1 MKSLWKKYDTSL
13 IAVFV
18 CAVFIAVTAYF
29 NLWLALAELVLTSVL
44 IWAKISYSKNVKQKL
59 LYNVKAVAD
68 TLDFEQG
75 KAFEKLKVA
84 CAFAEENGNII
95 WFNESFKNTFCID
108 ETTPV
113 LTLNQLLKKENLSKV
128 FEGKGFRVK
137 VDSQCFAVYTSLVK
151 LEEENA
157 YLLYFF
163 DETKLRLT
171 EKEYYES
178 RPSIML
184 SVIDNSDEI
193 YQNFKESDCAAVFSK
208 IEQMIDEW
216 ASGYGGL
223 CRKFSNARMM
233 IIVEERGL
241 QKMIADNFSI
251 LEKIRNLTYDGK
263 PTELTL
269 SIGVGKEQSLNDS
282 NASARQALDM
292 AQSRGG
298 DQVAIKHEAQYKF
311 YGGVSAGF
319 EKKNKVKTR
328 LIAKTIGGIIRD
340 SDNVLVMGHRFSDFD
355 AFGSAAGIYSIARNF
370 GVPASVVVDKKTSL
384 AKPLIERFEDEKY
397 PGMIISPDKA
407 LEKVGENTLVV
418 VVDTHKQSFTECP
431 ELVDKASRVM
441 VIDHHRKSVGFIE
454 NTVVFY
460 HMPNASSACEMV
472 TELAEYVDTKPVIDS
487 LVAQA
492 LFAGI
497 MLDTRNFVIRS
508 GVRTFE
514 AAAYLKSRSA
524 NTVEAKKLFSN
535 DMEIFRLR
543 NNVIDSAERYRDFCA
558 VSVAEMETPEIRLV
572 TSQAADEMLNIE
584 GIKASFVLYK
594 NGEEINISA
603 RSFGEVN
610 VQLIMET
617 LGGGGHQAMSAC
629 QLGTTDINLA
639 KNKLE
644 KAIDQYIEKYATPI
658 PKTDFGSN
666 KLAVSERNRAGM
678 EN

>member
-1 MKSLWKKYDTSL
+1 MLARVGLKMKSLWKKYDTSL
-13 IAVFV
+13 IAVLV
-18 CAVFIAVTAYF
+18 CAVFITVTAFF
-29 NLWLALAELVLTSVL
+29 NIWLAVAELLLFGVL
-44 IWAKISYSKNVKQKL
+44 IWAKVSYSKNVKQKL
-59 LYNVKAVAD
+59 LYNVQTVAE

-84 CAFAEENGNII
+84 CAFAEEDGTVI
-95 WFNESFKNTFCID
+95 WLNESFVNTFCID
-108 ETTPV
+108 KNTPLV
-113 LTLNQLLKKENLSKV
+113 SLKELLKKESLTKV

-137 VDSQCFAVYTSLVK
+137 VDNQCFAVYSSLIN
-151 LEEENA
+151 LEDTNA

-184 SVIDNSDEI
+184 SVIDNANEI

-208 IEQMIDEW
+208 LEQMIDDW

-241 QKMIADNFSI
+241 QRMIADNFSI
-251 LEKIRNLTYDGK
+251 LEKIRNLTYEGK
-263 PTELTL
+263 PTEVTL
-269 SIGVGKEQSLNDS
+269 SIGVGKEQSLNDA
-282 NASARQALDM
+282 NNSARQALDM

-298 DQVAIKHEAQYKF
+298 EQVAIKHEAQYKF

-319 EKKNKVKTR
+319 EKKNKVRTR
-328 LIAKTIGGIIRD
+328 LIAKTIAGIIKD
-340 SDNVLVMGHRFSDFD
+340 SDNVLIMGHRFSDFD
-355 AFGSAAGIYSIARNF
+355 SFGSAVGVYSIVRHF
-370 GVPASVVVDKKTSL
+370 GVPASVVVDQKTSL
-384 AKPLIERFEDEKY
+384 AKPLITRFEEEKY
-397 PGMIISPDKA
+397 PDMLIPPEKA
-407 LEKVGENTLVV
+407 PEKVGENTLVV
-418 VVDTHKQSFTECP
+418 VVDTHKQAFTECP
-431 ELVDKASRVM
+431 ALIDKASKIM

-460 HMPNASSACEMV
+460 HMPNSSSASEMV
-472 TELAEYVDTKPVIDS
+472 TELAEYVDSKPVIDS

-535 DMEIFRLR
+535 DMAIFRLR
-543 NNVIDSAERYRDFCA
+543 NNVIDSAERYREICA
-558 VSVAEMETPEIRLV
+558 VSVADIESAEIRLV

-594 NGEEINISA
+594 NGDEIDISA

-610 VQLIMET
+610 VQLIMEN

-629 QLGTTDINLA
+629 QLKGVDFKTA
-639 KNKLE
+639 REKLN
-644 KAIDQYIEKYATPI
+644 KAIDKYIEKYMEP
-658 PKTDFGSN
+658 D
-666 KLAVSERNRAGM
+666 SES
-678 EN
+678 

>member
-13 IAVFV
+13 IAVLV
-18 CAVFIAVTAYF
+18 CAVFIAVTVYF
-29 NLWLALAELVLTSVL
+29 NAWLALAELLVTAVLV
-44 IWAKISYSKNVKQKL
+44 WAKISYSKNVKQKL

-75 KAFEKLKVA
+75 KAFEKLRVA
-84 CAFAEENGNII
+84 CAFVEEDGTVI
-95 WFNESFKNTFCID
+95 WFNECFKNTFCID

-113 LTLNQLLKKENLSKV
+113 LSLKQLLKKDSLTKIL
-128 FEGKGFRVK
+128 EGKGFRVK

-151 LEEENA
+151 LEDENA
-157 YLLYFF
+157 YLLYLF

-193 YQNFKESDCAAVFSK
+193 YQNFKESDCAAVFSR
-208 IEQMIDEW
+208 IEQMIDDW

-269 SIGVGKEQSLNDS
+269 SIGVGKEQALGDS
-282 NASARQALDM
+282 NNSAKQALDM

-328 LIAKTIGGIIRD
+328 LIAKTIAGIIKE
-340 SDNVLVMGHRFSDFD
+340 SGNVLVMGHRFSDFD
-355 AFGSAAGIYSIARNF
+355 SFGSAAGIYSIARNF
-370 GVPASVVVDKKTSL
+370 GVPANVVVDTKTSL
-384 AKPLIERFEDEKY
+384 AKPLIERFDDDKY
-397 PGMIISPDKA
+397 PDMILPPEKA
-407 LEKVGENTLVV
+407 LDRVGENTLVV

-431 ELVDKASRVM
+431 ELVDKANHVM

-472 TELAEYVDTKPVIDS
+472 TELAEYVDSKPVIDS

-543 NNVIDSAERYRDFCA
+543 NNVIDTAERYRDICA
-558 VSVAEMETPEIRLV
+558 ISVADIESPEIRLV

-594 NGEEINISA
+594 NGDEINISA

-629 QLGTTDINLA
+629 QL
-639 KNKLE
+639 KNVDLSGAREKLE
-644 KAIDQYIEKYATPI
+644 KAIDKYIEKYI
-658 PKTDFGSN
+658 E
-666 KLAVSERNRAGM
+666 SEP

>member
-1 MKSLWKKYDTSL
+1 MLARVGFKMKSLWKKYDTSL
-13 IAVFV
+13 IAVLV
-18 CAVFIAVTAYF
+18 CAVFITVTAFF
-29 NLWLALAELVLTSVL
+29 NIWLAVAELLLFGVL
-44 IWAKISYSKNVKQKL
+44 IWAKVSYSKNVKQKL
-59 LYNVKAVAD
+59 LYNVQTVAE

-84 CAFAEENGNII
+84 CAFAEEDGTVI
-95 WFNESFKNTFCID
+95 WLNESFVNTFCID
-108 ETTPV
+108 KNTPLV
-113 LTLNQLLKKENLSKV
+113 SLKELLKKESLTKV

-137 VDSQCFAVYTSLVK
+137 VDNQCFAVYSSLIN
-151 LEEENA
+151 LEDTNA

-184 SVIDNSDEI
+184 SVIDNANEI

-208 IEQMIDEW
+208 LEQMIDDW

-241 QKMIADNFSI
+241 QRMIADNFSI
-251 LEKIRNLTYDGK
+251 LEKIRNLTYEGK
-263 PTELTL
+263 PTEVTL
-269 SIGVGKEQSLNDS
+269 SIGVGKEQSLNDA
-282 NASARQALDM
+282 NNSARQALDM

-319 EKKNKVKTR
+319 EKKNKVRTR
-328 LIAKTIGGIIRD
+328 LIAKTIAGIIKD
-340 SDNVLVMGHRFSDFD
+340 SDNVLIMGHRFSDFD
-355 AFGSAAGIYSIARNF
+355 SFGSAVGVYSIVRHF
-370 GVPASVVVDKKTSL
+370 GVPASVVVDQKTSL
-384 AKPLIERFEDEKY
+384 AKPLITRFEEEKY
-397 PGMIISPDKA
+397 PDMLIPPEKA
-407 LEKVGENTLVV
+407 PEKVGENTLVV
-418 VVDTHKQSFTECP
+418 VVDTHKQAFTECP
-431 ELVDKASRVM
+431 ALIDKASKIM

-460 HMPNASSACEMV
+460 HMPNSSSASEMV
-472 TELAEYVDTKPVIDS
+472 TELAEYVDSKPVIDS

-535 DMEIFRLR
+535 DMAIFRLR
-543 NNVIDSAERYRDFCA
+543 NNVIDSAERYREICA
-558 VSVAEMETPEIRLV
+558 VSVADIESAEIRLV

-594 NGEEINISA
+594 NGDEIDISA

-629 QLGTTDINLA
+629 QLKGVDFKTA
-639 KNKLE
+639 REKLN
-644 KAIDQYIEKYATPI
+644 KAIDKYIEKYMEP
-658 PKTDFGSN
+658 D
-666 KLAVSERNRAGM
+666 SES
-678 EN
+678 

>member
-1 MKSLWKKYDTSL
+1 MLARVGLKMKSLWKKYDTSL
-13 IAVFV
+13 IAVLV
-18 CAVFIAVTAYF
+18 CAVFITVTAFF
-29 NLWLALAELVLTSVL
+29 NIWLAVAELLLFGVL
-44 IWAKISYSKNVKQKL
+44 IWAKVSYSKNVKQKL
-59 LYNVKAVAD
+59 LYNVQTVAE

-84 CAFAEENGNII
+84 CAFAEEDGTVI
-95 WFNESFKNTFCID
+95 WLNESFVNTFCID
-108 ETTPV
+108 KNTPLV
-113 LTLNQLLKKENLSKV
+113 SLKELLKKESLTKV

-137 VDSQCFAVYTSLVK
+137 VDNQCFAVYSSLIN
-151 LEEENA
+151 LEETNA

-184 SVIDNSDEI
+184 SVIDNANEI

-208 IEQMIDEW
+208 LEQMIDDW

-241 QKMIADNFSI
+241 QRMIADNFSI
-251 LEKIRNLTYDGK
+251 LEKIRNLTYEGK
-263 PTELTL
+263 PTEVTL
-269 SIGVGKEQSLNDS
+269 SIGVGKEQSLNDA
-282 NASARQALDM
+282 NNSARQALDM

-319 EKKNKVKTR
+319 EKKNKVRTR
-328 LIAKTIGGIIRD
+328 LIAKTIAGIIKD
-340 SDNVLVMGHRFSDFD
+340 SDNVLIMGHRFSDFD
-355 AFGSAAGIYSIARNF
+355 SFGSAVGVYSIVRHF
-370 GVPASVVVDKKTSL
+370 GVPASVVVDQKTSL
-384 AKPLIERFEDEKY
+384 AKPLITRFEEEKY
-397 PGMIISPDKA
+397 PDMLIPPEKA
-407 LEKVGENTLVV
+407 PEKVGENTLVV
-418 VVDTHKQSFTECP
+418 VVDTHKQAFTECP
-431 ELVDKASRVM
+431 ALIDKASKIM

-460 HMPNASSACEMV
+460 HMPNSSSASEMV
-472 TELAEYVDTKPVIDS
+472 TELAEYVDSKPVIDS

-535 DMEIFRLR
+535 DMAIFRLR
-543 NNVIDSAERYRDFCA
+543 NNVIDSAERYREICA
-558 VSVAEMETPEIRLV
+558 VSVADIESAEIRLV

-594 NGEEINISA
+594 NGDEIDISA

-629 QLGTTDINLA
+629 QLKGVDFKTA
-639 KNKLE
+639 REKLN
-644 KAIDQYIEKYATPI
+644 KAIDKYIEKYMEP
-658 PKTDFGSN
+658 D
-666 KLAVSERNRAGM
+666 SES
-678 EN
+678 

>member
-1 MKSLWKKYDTSL
+1 MLARVGLKMKSLWKKYDTSL
-13 IAVFV
+13 IAVLV
-18 CAVFIAVTAYF
+18 CAVFIAVTAFF
-29 NLWLALAELVLTSVL
+29 NIWLAVAELLLFAVL
-44 IWAKISYSKNVKQKL
+44 IWAKVSYSKNVKQKL
-59 LYNVKAVAD
+59 LYNVKTVAE

-84 CAFAEENGNII
+84 CAFAEEDGTVI
-95 WFNESFKNTFCID
+95 WLNESFVNTFCID
-108 ETTPV
+108 KNTPLV
-113 LTLNQLLKKENLSKV
+113 SLKELLKKESLTKV

-137 VDSQCFAVYTSLVK
+137 VDNQCFAVYSSLIN
-151 LEEENA
+151 LEDTNA

-184 SVIDNSDEI
+184 SVIDNANEI

-208 IEQMIDEW
+208 LEQMIDDW

-241 QKMIADNFSI
+241 QRMIADNFSI
-251 LEKIRNLTYDGK
+251 LEKIRNLTYEGK
-263 PTELTL
+263 PTEVTL
-269 SIGVGKEQSLNDS
+269 SIGVGKEQSLNDA
-282 NASARQALDM
+282 NNSARQALDM

-319 EKKNKVKTR
+319 EKKNKVRTR
-328 LIAKTIGGIIRD
+328 LIAKTIAGIIKD
-340 SDNVLVMGHRFSDFD
+340 SDNVLIMGHRFSDFD
-355 AFGSAAGIYSIARNF
+355 SFGSAVGVYSIVRHF
-370 GVPASVVVDKKTSL
+370 GVPASVVVDQKTSL
-384 AKPLIERFEDEKY
+384 AKPLITRFEEEKY
-397 PGMIISPDKA
+397 PDMLIPPEKA
-407 LEKVGENTLVV
+407 PEKVGENTLVV
-418 VVDTHKQSFTECP
+418 VVDTHKQAFTECP
-431 ELVDKASRVM
+431 ALIDKASKIM

-460 HMPNASSACEMV
+460 HMPNSSSASEMV
-472 TELAEYVDTKPVIDS
+472 TELAEYVDSKPVIDS

-535 DMEIFRLR
+535 DMAIFRLR
-543 NNVIDSAERYRDFCA
+543 NNVIDSAERYREICA
-558 VSVAEMETPEIRLV
+558 VSVADIESAEIRLV

-594 NGEEINISA
+594 NGDEIDISA

-610 VQLIMET
+610 VQLIMEN

-629 QLGTTDINLA
+629 QLKGVDFKTA
-639 KNKLE
+639 REKLN
-644 KAIDQYIEKYATPI
+644 KAIDKYIEKYMEP
-658 PKTDFGSN
+658 D
-666 KLAVSERNRAGM
+666 SES
-678 EN
+678 

>member
-1 MKSLWKKYDTSL
+1 MNSLWKKYDTSL
-13 IAVFV
+13 ITVLV
-18 CAVFIAVTAYF
+18 CAVFIALTAYF
-29 NLWLALAELVLTSVL
+29 NLWIALAELLVAAILV
-44 IWAKISYSKNVKQKL
+44 WAKISYSKNVKQKL
-59 LYNVKAVAD
+59 LYNVKAVSEA
-68 TLDFEQG
+68 LDFEQG

-84 CAFAEENGNII
+84 CAFVDENGTVF

-113 LTLNQLLKKENLSKV
+113 LTLNRLLKKDNLSKV

-137 VDSQCFAVYTSLVK
+137 VDSQCFAVYTNLVK
-151 LEEENA
+151 LDGVNA

-208 IEQMIDEW
+208 IEQMIDDW

-269 SIGVGKEQSLNDS
+269 SIGVGKEQALNDS
-282 NASARQALDM
+282 NNSARQALDM

-319 EKKNKVKTR
+319 EKKNKVRTR
-328 LIAKTIGGIIRD
+328 LIAKTIAGIIKD

-355 AFGSAAGIYSIARNF
+355 AFGSAAGIYSIAKNF
-370 GVPASVVVDKKTSL
+370 GVPANVVVDKKTSL

-397 PGMIISPDKA
+397 PDMIISPDKA
-407 LEKVGENTLVV
+407 MDKVGENTLVV
-418 VVDTHKQSFTECP
+418 VVDTHKQAFTECP

-492 LFAGI
+492 LLAGI

-558 VSVAEMETPEIRLV
+558 ISVAEMQTPEIRLV

-594 NGEEINISA
+594 NGDEINISA

-629 QLGTTDINLA
+629 QLGSSDMKEA
-639 KNKLE
+639 VEMLE
-644 KAIDQYIEKYATPI
+644 RAIDQYTEKYI
-658 PKTDFGSN
+658 NTD
-666 KLAVSERNRAGM
+666 SES
-678 EN
+678 